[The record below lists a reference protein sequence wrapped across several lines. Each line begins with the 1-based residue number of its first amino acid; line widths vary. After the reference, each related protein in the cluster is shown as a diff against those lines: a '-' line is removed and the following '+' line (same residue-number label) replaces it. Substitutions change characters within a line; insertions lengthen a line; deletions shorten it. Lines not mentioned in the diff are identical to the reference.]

1 MSKKNI
7 IIIISGGLLVLAF
20 LLFIILKQNQKSV
33 RPVTNQPVNK
43 TDKFQI
49 EFLEPQEQARLNIAP
64 DLKIQVIS
72 RTADGK
78 VQTYKII
85 KNEADII
92 ADPASLGTVSP
103 RQGLPAS
110 E

>member
-20 LLFIILKQNQKSV
+20 LLFIILKQNQQ
-33 RPVTNQPVNK
+33 PVQPITNQPTNK
-43 TDKFQI
+43 ADEFQI
-49 EFLEPQEQARLNIAP
+49 EFLEPKEQARLNISP

-72 RTADGK
+72 RTADGQ

-92 ADPASLGTVSP
+92 TDPTTLGTISP
-103 RQGLPAS
+103 QQGLPAS